1 MVKRIPLDNVCAKKI
16 PTLSSQYDGL
26 IDYVDI
32 SSVDNAEKRIVSMQ
46 CVSAK
51 EAPSRAK
58 QLLEVGDILVSTVRP
73 NLNAVAMVEQQTD
86 NLLVGSTGYCVLRC
100 NDSIDKR
107 YVFHFCQS
115 PYFIDDMTS
124 QATGA
129 SYPAVSSGIVKSST
143 IPDHPIEKQKL
154 IADCLDKV
162 SELIALRKE
171 QLAKLDQLVKSRF
184 IELFGEPL
192 TLLESGKTISL
203 EKVFSEITVGFVGEA
218 ASSYVKVGIPYLRT
232 QNVRKGYIDFSGL
245 IYVSEEFHGAN
256 RKSQIKP
263 GDIVV
268 SRVGVNRG
276 MAAVIPQ
283 TLEEANIA
291 NCLIIKKEKTVN
303 SEYLAYYLNMSY
315 GLSPKFGASVG
326 SAQGVINTAILKK
339 WEVFLPPYSQQE
351 QFAVFVEQTDKSK
364 LAIQQSL
371 DKLETLKKSL
381 MQEYFG

>member
-1 MVKRIPLDNVCAKKI
+1 MTMPIVEL
-16 PTLSSQYDGL
+16 
-26 IDYVDI
+26 
-32 SSVDNAEKRIVSMQ
+32 AEQ
-46 CVSAK
+46 
-51 EAPSRAK
+51 
-58 QLLEVGDILVSTVRP
+58 DDLVSKLDFVDS
-73 NLNAVAMVEQQTD
+73 LINA
-86 NLLVGSTGYCVLRC
+86 R
-100 NDSIDKR
+100 R
-107 YVFHFCQS
+107 
-115 PYFIDDMTS
+115 
-124 QATGA
+124 
-129 SYPAVSSGIVKSST
+129 
-143 IPDHPIEKQKL
+143 
-154 IADCLDKV
+154 
-162 SELIALRKE
+162 E
-171 QLAKLDQLVKSRF
+171 QLAKLDELVKSRF

-192 TLLESGKTISL
+192 MLLESGKTISL

-339 WEVFLPPYSQQE
+339 WEVFLPPYSQQN
-351 QFAVFVEQTDKSK
+351 QFAAFVKQTDKSK
-364 LAIQQSL
+364 FAALRCLNHNLSC
-371 DKLETLKKSL
+371 KS
-381 MQEYFG
+381 QYQN